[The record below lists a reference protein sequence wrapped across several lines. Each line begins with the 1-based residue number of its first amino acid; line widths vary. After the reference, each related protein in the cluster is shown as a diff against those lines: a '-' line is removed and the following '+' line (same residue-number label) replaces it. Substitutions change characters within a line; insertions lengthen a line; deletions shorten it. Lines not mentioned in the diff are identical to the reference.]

1 MSCDA
6 EETLISLDSSDED
19 VFYQLKKAHQGE
31 FRQSLLFPDPLRR
44 ILPRAVTR
52 FRRRRQNQHNLL
64 HHHHLHHHKY
74 PHHGLLSRRLRRIF
88 SLVKCLAISTVLLVL
103 FTLLFR
109 PSYTHRPPHYRQLET
124 KTLLS
129 TEPGRANY
137 FNEQIF
143 VAISLYDKNGHLAGG
158 RWGESVLELIDL
170 LGPDNVFLSIYQS
183 DTANGTALDALQ
195 TRVRCK
201 HEIVNDVH
209 ISKDNF
215 PTVTMPDGSEHV
227 KRVLYLAEMRN
238 KALRPLD
245 KAGPVKYDKIL
256 FLNDIF
262 FHPLDAAQ
270 LLFSTNVGRDGKAQ
284 YLAACG
290 LDYSNPFK
298 FYDLFVTRDL
308 EGYSM
313 GLPFYPIFSNAGK
326 AQSRSHMLSQSDA
339 VPVKSCWSGM
349 LAVQARYIQAT
360 TKTIPDGFQDIGAHN
375 INPKLPRKVT
385 APIRFRAEPELFF
398 DACECCLFL
407 ADLLQVAKNARDEI
421 GIYINPFIRVAYSP
435 KVLAWLPI
443 TRRFER
449 LFSWPHR
456 LVTVLVGLPTSNPHR
471 TVEEGDTFEEEV
483 WRQDINL
490 PGNGSW
496 HITQRTARN
505 GLYCGVREMQV
516 LQNSP
521 RTEDTNW
528 FHWPIPP
535 NQKVYFPT

>member
-1 MSCDA
+1 MSFDA
-6 EETLISLDSSDED
+6 DDSLIALDPSDDEL
-19 VFYQLKKAHQGE
+19 FYQLKKSRQGE
-31 FRQSLLFPDPLRR
+31 FGQSLLFPHPLRR
-44 ILPRAVTR
+44 LLPSVVTR
-52 FRRRRQNQHNLL
+52 FHRRHRHYRQLR
-64 HHHHLHHHKY
+64 HLPRL
-74 PHHGLLSRRLRRIF
+74 PHALQNRRLRRVWPLI
-88 SLVKCLAISTVLLVL
+88 KGLAIATLLLVL
-103 FTLLFR
+103 FTALVR
-109 PSYTHRPPHYRQLET
+109 PSYTHRPPHYRALET
-124 KTLLS
+124 KTVVS
-129 TEPGRANY
+129 NEPGRSNP
-137 FNEQIF
+137 FGEQVFIA
-143 VAISLYDKNGHLAGG
+143 VSLYDRNGHLAGG
-158 RWGESVLELIDL
+158 RWGETVLELIDL

-183 DTANGTALDALQ
+183 DSGNSTALDALQ
-195 TRVRCK
+195 AKVRCK
-201 HEIVNDVH
+201 HEIVNDVR
-209 ISKDNF
+209 ISKDDF
-215 PTVTMPDGSEHV
+215 PTVTMPDGAEHV

-245 KAGPVKYDKIL
+245 QAGPVKYDKIL
-256 FLNDIF
+256 FLNDIA

-270 LLFSTNVGRDGKAQ
+270 LLFSTNVGRDGRAQ

-308 EGYSM
+308 EGHSM
-313 GLPFYPIFSNAGK
+313 GLPFYPIFSAAGK
-326 AQSRSHMLSQSDA
+326 AQSRSSMLSQTDA

-349 LAVQARYIQAT
+349 LAVQARYVQSSA
-360 TKTIPDGFQDIGAHN
+360 KTMPDGFQDIGAHT
-375 INPKLPRKVT
+375 INPRLPRKVT
-385 APIRFRAEPELFF
+385 APVRFRAEPELFF

-421 GIYINPFIRVAYSP
+421 GIYINPYIRVAYNP
-435 KVLAWLPI
+435 TVLAWLPL

-456 LVTVLVGLPTSNPHR
+456 LVTALVGLPTFNPYR
-471 TVEEGDTFEEEV
+471 TVEEGDTFQEEV
-483 WRQDINL
+483 WRQDMNL

-496 HITQRTARN
+496 HLTQRTARN

-521 RTEDTNW
+521 RVEDTNW